1 MTSLALYEHDGVKLR
16 VACIPTGTECF
27 AGGPVEVDLSLTN
40 ETAGPVFYPT
50 ANAGRRPA
58 YLEFSADVMPP
69 GATLRDPYPGTSVE
83 PFEGP
88 VATIECAPGQT
99 DTRTIV
105 LNQYLALEDTRALID
120 AGETSLLRVRWRCHV
135 TAARRAQDQPPA
147 PRVLEGECE
156 TTLIRH
162 DSGLRKA
169 IATLS
174 DTLMKDPGTVPADP
188 AARMRAITILSSLR
202 IPEVVPYLRRLIDFP
217 GYEVGRIARYAL
229 RELGHEHEQ

>member
-1 MTSLALYEHDGVKLR
+1 MTSFARYERDGMKLR
-16 VACIPTGTECF
+16 VTCIATATECL

-40 ETAGPVFYPT
+40 ETAGPVFYPIG
-50 ANAGRRPA
+50 NAGARTA
-58 YLEFSADVMPP
+58 YLEFSADVTPP

-120 AGETSLLRVRWRCHV
+120 AGESALLDVRWRCHV

-147 PRVLEGECE
+147 PQVLEGECQ
-156 TTLIRH
+156 
-162 DSGLRKA
+162 
-169 IATLS
+169 ATLTRDDESLRQTIQSLADAVMS
-174 DTLMKDPGTVPADP
+174 DAGVVSADP

-202 IPEVVPYLRRLIDFP
+202 IPEVIPHLRRLA
-217 GYEVGRIARYAL
+217 GHVSYEVRRTAQTAL